1 MRPQIWK
8 DTAEMMCMLRFLSS
22 GTGWF
27 HRRATGK
34 GRKIRVSIYE
44 FIVHFQL
51 MTFENNVHFYDLY
64 VGPNIFLRCLIVSMI
79 FNRKG
84 GICPLLRNGAMEA
97 TEALS
102 VVPVVAILM
111 TLGACI
117 LTEFPH
123 GCHSQKVLHYVPNHG
138 NPATLLN
145 SANACC
151 DTFGSCSL
159 HFPIIASLRIAT
171 RSFSF
176 NETSEKKQPNEPKK
190 ALLFPLDDRN
200 TLQFEPRLR
209 AIQLA
214 GDARFGAPP
223 IWAQLCMCL
232 PLIHL

>member
-1 MRPQIWK
+1 
-8 DTAEMMCMLRFLSS
+8 
-22 GTGWF
+22 
-27 HRRATGK
+27 
-34 GRKIRVSIYE
+34 
-44 FIVHFQL
+44 
-51 MTFENNVHFYDLY
+51 
-64 VGPNIFLRCLIVSMI
+64 MI

-123 GCHSQKVLHYVPNHG
+123 GCHSKKVLHYIPNH
-138 NPATLLN
+138 NPVTPWN

-176 NETSEKKQPNEPKK
+176 NEMSEKESNESKK
-190 ALLFPLDDRN
+190 TLLLLLSSPV
-200 TLQFEPRLR
+200 
-209 AIQLA
+209 
-214 GDARFGAPP
+214 
-223 IWAQLCMCL
+223 
-232 PLIHL
+232 

>member
-8 DTAEMMCMLRFLSS
+8 DTAEMMCMFRVLSS

-44 FIVHFQL
+44 SIVRFQL
-51 MTFENNVHFYDLY
+51 MTFENNVHFYDIY

-117 LTEFPH
+117 LTEFPRKCCTMYRTMVTRQPYWILRMH
-123 GCHSQKVLHYVPNHG
+123 AVILSDHVHCIFLSLLH
-138 NPATLLN
+138 
-145 SANACC
+145 
-151 DTFGSCSL
+151 
-159 HFPIIASLRIAT
+159 
-171 RSFSF
+171 
-176 NETSEKKQPNEPKK
+176 
-190 ALLFPLDDRN
+190 
-200 TLQFEPRLR
+200 
-209 AIQLA
+209 
-214 GDARFGAPP
+214 
-223 IWAQLCMCL
+223 
-232 PLIHL
+232 